1 MARYSYVA
9 IDQDGRERRGGLEA
23 QNELAARKTLASRK
37 LVAVEILSGERLA
50 QPAPAARPG
59 APVRGVL
66 RHRDLVVIT
75 RQLATLVGAAVPV
88 DEALGILAAQQEHA
102 VARRIM
108 DSVRAGVQE
117 GSRLAVAM
125 GRHKDSFP
133 ASYRAAIS
141 GGERSGNLG
150 PVFARLAD
158 HLGREHA
165 MRSKISTA
173 MIYPLAL
180 SIVATVVVGCLMVFV
195 VPALIEQFQSFRT
208 ELPLITQI
216 LIGTSTILT
225 QFWPLLLAGL
235 AGLIVLLRL
244 ALKQPSIRLGL
255 DGAML
260 RAPGIGKW
268 VRAVNA
274 SRFVRA
280 VATMAA
286 SGLPLLDCVRAATGS
301 VGNRV
306 MARAVGDMAGR
317 IEEGEPVS
325 HAMRQSGVFPPM
337 VVYMAVGGEN
347 SGELPAMLEKAA
359 DHIDQDVE
367 NFLQAALSVV
377 EPVIIV
383 LMGAVVAG
391 IVLAI
396 MLPILQ
402 LNQLAT
408 G

>member
-1 MARYSYVA
+1 M
-9 IDQDGRERRGGLEA
+9 
-23 QNELAARKTLASRK
+23 
-37 LVAVEILSGERLA
+37 
-50 QPAPAARPG
+50 P
-59 APVRGVL
+59 GVL

-208 ELPLITQI
+208 ELPLITK
-216 LIGTSTILT
+216 LLTGTSISLT
-225 QFWPLLLAGL
+225 QFWPLLLTRL
-235 AGLIVLLRL
+235 AGLIWLLLL
-244 ALKQPSIRLGL
+244 APTPPRIRRGP

-260 RAPGIGKW
+260 G
-268 VRAVNA
+268 
-274 SRFVRA
+274 
-280 VATMAA
+280 
-286 SGLPLLDCVRAATGS
+286 ATG
-301 VGNRV
+301 
-306 MARAVGDMAGR
+306 
-317 IEEGEPVS
+317 
-325 HAMRQSGVFPPM
+325 
-337 VVYMAVGGEN
+337 N
-347 SGELPAMLEKAA
+347 S
-359 DHIDQDVE
+359 
-367 NFLQAALSVV
+367 
-377 EPVIIV
+377 
-383 LMGAVVAG
+383 
-391 IVLAI
+391 
-396 MLPILQ
+396 
-402 LNQLAT
+402 T
-408 G
+408 

>member
-1 MARYSYVA
+1 
-9 IDQDGRERRGGLEA
+9 
-23 QNELAARKTLASRK
+23 
-37 LVAVEILSGERLA
+37 
-50 QPAPAARPG
+50 
-59 APVRGVL
+59 
-66 RHRDLVVIT
+66 
-75 RQLATLVGAAVPV
+75 
-88 DEALGILAAQQEHA
+88 
-102 VARRIM
+102 
-108 DSVRAGVQE
+108 
-117 GSRLAVAM
+117 
-125 GRHKDSFP
+125 
-133 ASYRAAIS
+133 
-141 GGERSGNLG
+141 
-150 PVFARLAD
+150 
-158 HLGREHA
+158 

-347 SGELPAMLEKAA
+347 SAPLARTASSPMLSKPRSLRMSG
-359 DHIDQDVE
+359 HH
-367 NFLQAALSVV
+367 SRW
-377 EPVIIV
+377 
-383 LMGAVVAG
+383 
-391 IVLAI
+391 
-396 MLPILQ
+396 
-402 LNQLAT
+402 LNPSGRFSPRLK
-408 G
+408 